1 MAQRQVTVVING
13 EEYVSKAAK
22 EAEAG
27 LTGFAGFM
35 QQLKGKLIPVIDV
48 TKLVEWAVQAM
59 GAAFNAAKQFVM
71 NSIGAYDAYTTSL
84 AKLRAQ
90 SQLTGVPMEQMNG
103 LVEKARKTFGLGTVA
118 AIDITAAVAKFST
131 AAGDSAKA
139 GDLMAAALELGA
151 ASGMTAAQV
160 AEGLSSALA
169 GNDEWLN
176 RLGLSNPSVIWEKF
190 AAANGMAR
198 GEVDDTTK
206 ALAVMTEIMAAGN
219 KVSGV
224 YAERMASGAGEQE
237 RLNNRLDEAKVAFG
251 TAIQPLRI
259 FVVQG
264 LTALIN
270 VMGPVLT
277 ALGYLASGVYNAII
291 GPFKLAY
298 SAVGSAI
305 EIVGKFTGNKELQQW
320 GKNASQEFSRFT
332 GDLAKWLGV
341 ATPATELAKEMGKAH
356 QLATV
361 QITASKDATDKHTE
375 SAKRAKA
382 EHEVLKVTLGMT
394 QGALERLAKAA
405 KDQLPPKP
413 AQDFNAAMDNIRKN
427 ADALIAKFPPITQ
440 ETESAASNTKDMAR
454 EVETFARGA
463 IDAATSFGV
472 IDDAA
477 ARSLNS
483 AVNIAS
489 AIGSMAKS
497 GFSFAG
503 AVGVIGG
510 VASIVN
516 TMMAGDAAR
525 RALLSQNN
533 TALSRLSKDIGGL
546 KLNVTGEDLQKA
558 NTALQGTS
566 FSTRISD
573 FGSNF
578 AQLVGLLGS
587 QGLTVGDLER
597 IGKEMGI
604 NLKDEKGNFQFGAV
618 NQLIQGLGTVQ
629 LGRVGQGFG
638 DQLEFFR
645 NSQQVN
651 GNDGLGSLQALV
663 DFLRNVGGVRALDGI
678 DVMNDPSGALS
689 QLRAIFQ
696 QLGNGQG
703 IGAEGL
709 GRVTG
714 GQFMDLLME
723 IIGGLTG
730 GAGSGSGGVSIP
742 DLGTSGSS
750 GGGVP
755 AESVQAVIKAMDT
768 SLTNILTEHGT
779 LHARVAAATEGS
791 YRELQEINDK
801 MDTLIAVSAGVDR
814 IDRALEGERRALAV
828 QQGIGVR
835 F

>member
-59 GAAFNAAKQFVM
+59 AAAFNAAKQFVM
-71 NSIGAYDAYTTSL
+71 NSIGAYDGYTTAL
-84 AKLRAQ
+84 TKLRAQ
-90 SQLTGVPMEQMNG
+90 SLLTGVPMEQMNA
-103 LVEKARKTFGLGTVA
+103 LVDKARKNFGLGTVA
-118 AIDITAAVAKFST
+118 AIDVTAAVAKFAA

-139 GDLMAAALELGA
+139 GDLMTAALDLGA
-151 ASGMTAAQV
+151 AAGMDAAQV

-176 RLGLSNPSVIWEKF
+176 RLGLSNPSVIWEKY
-190 AAANGMAR
+190 AAANGLAR
-198 GEVDDTTK
+198 SEIDDTTK
-206 ALAVMTEIMAAGN
+206 ALAILTEITDAGN
-219 KVSGV
+219 KVAGV
-224 YAERMASGAGEQE
+224 SAERMKTGAGEQE
-237 RLNNRLDEAKVAFG
+237 KLNNRLNEAQVAFG
-251 TAIQPLRI
+251 AAIQPLRI
-259 FVVQG
+259 FIVQG

-270 VMGPVLT
+270 VVGPVLT
-277 ALGYLASGVYNAII
+277 AFGYLASGVYNAVIA
-291 GPFKLAY
+291 PFKLAY

-305 EIVGKFTGNKELQQW
+305 EIVGKFTGNKELEKW

-332 GDLAKWLGV
+332 DDLAKWMGV
-341 ATPATELAKEMGKAH
+341 ARPATEQTKEMGKAH

-361 QITASKDATDKHTE
+361 QVTASAEATDKHAAA
-375 SAKRAKA
+375 SKRAKA
-382 EHEVLKVTLGMT
+382 EHETLTVALGMA
-394 QGALERLAKAA
+394 QGALEKLAKAA

-413 AQDFNAAMDNIRKN
+413 AQDFSAAMDNIRKN

-440 ETESAASNTKDMAR
+440 ETDSAASNTKVMAR
-454 EVETFARGA
+454 EVETFARGV
-463 IDAATSFGV
+463 IDAAASFGV
-472 IDDAA
+472 LDDAA
-477 ARSLNS
+477 TRTLNS

-489 AIGSMAKS
+489 AIGNMAKS

-525 RALLSQNN
+525 RTLLSQNN

-604 NLKDEKGNFQFGAV
+604 NLKDEKGNFQFAAV
-618 NQLIQGLGTVQ
+618 NQLIQGLGSVQ

-678 DVMNDPSGALS
+678 DVMNDPAGALS

-730 GAGSGSGGVSIP
+730 GAGSGSGVSIP
-742 DLGTSGSS
+742 DLGTSSSS

-768 SLTNILTEHGT
+768 NLASILTEHGT

-791 YRELQEINDK
+791 YVELQEINDK
-801 MDTLIAVSAGVDR
+801 MDTLIAVSSGVDR